1 MGLSNHGLCGSLLMT
16 FDIILA
22 QLRLKAGQWARHYIT
37 SKTVSF
43 VPITAILR
51 AGRAPVYRPFRH
63 LWLVQTQLVF
73 CGCQLDWLARSL
85 KYKAANTGHRV

>member
-63 LWLVQTQLVF
+63 LWLVQTQLV
-73 CGCQLDWLARSL
+73 LLWLSVRLAGQVPEVQSS
-85 KYKAANTGHRV
+85 